1 MRVRASSL
9 CALLLQTLTFTCNVR
24 ERQSQTILL
33 SNPSS
38 EAWTVQPIIEGE
50 YWKGPEFIHLEAR
63 QKEKAYQVTYRPLTM
78 SSENKKHQ
86 VCELCQHADPHGMT
100 LVAHPALGRRLDE
113 MTFRGPVQAEGV
125 V

>member
-1 MRVRASSL
+1 MWIQPSSL
-9 CALLLQTLTFTCNVR
+9 CAPLLQPLTFTCNVR

-38 EAWTVQPIIEGE
+38 EAWTLQPIVEGE
-50 YWKGPEFIHLEAR
+50 YWKGPEFIHLEAK
-63 QKEKAYQVTYRPLTM
+63 QQEKAYQVTYRALTM

-86 VCELCQHADPHGMT
+86 VREPCQRADPDGMT

-113 MTFRGPVQAEGV
+113 MIFRGPVQAGGV
-125 V
+125 L